1 MCCGSMFL
9 VRAPL
14 TAPDAAVRT
23 LATARVLVDPQSLL
37 RLQVGIS
44 SGAALVAA
52 TKIAKR
58 PESRGKVI
66 VTVLAS
72 SGERYLSTSMFKEYW
87 QSSERTSLYS

>member
-1 MCCGSMFL
+1 MLRQHDSCASATDCTRRSHQ
-9 VRAPL
+9 
-14 TAPDAAVRT
+14 RT
-23 LATARVLVDPQSLL
+23 RTARVLVDQVPV